1 VKRRLALIAL
11 VLAAAYVLPYR
22 LSAYPMQVAD
32 IAIVFALLAIG
43 LHLTMGVAGQI
54 NLAQV
59 AFFGVSAYTT
69 AILTTHGG
77 LSFWWAA
84 VLGVLAAV
92 AAGLLVGIPAL
103 RVQSHYLGIVSLG
116 LAIAFLDLVSNST
129 LAGGSDGVSGIPV
142 PPFFGLDLSS
152 DYLYYYLEA
161 LALVLGLCFA
171 AFISRTRLGRRL
183 RAMRDDQLAAASIG
197 AEIPYLRIIAFALG
211 GLYGGVAGVLYV
223 GLIGFVAPASV
234 SISVMFLVLAMVMIG
249 GRHSLAGSVIGAI
262 LLTVAR
268 ELLLNVAAYAQLGYG
283 LVVVA
288 TVILVPDGLAG
299 LPRQVIPALR
309 RAAGFGAGQM
319 IRNAHP
325 SALPDRPP
333 ASALP
338 DRPPAPAPPDRAA
351 TATAL
356 DAEGITRRFRG
367 VIALEDVSLTV
378 RAGDIYGLVG
388 PNGSGKTTLFN
399 VISGLHPPETGR
411 ITIFGRDVTG
421 ARPYQVSR
429 TGVARTFQNLRLFHR
444 LTTRDNIL
452 AACDRTRTG
461 WCWRYLLWPGGV
473 IRSEGEMRAAAEEI
487 IGRYG
492 LTGVTRII
500 PSSLPY
506 GTQRRIEIARA
517 MASRPRLL
525 LLDEPAA
532 GLNGSEISELAG
544 IIRDIRRGGVTVVL
558 IEHNMGLVMSLC
570 DRVTVLDAGRV
581 IAEGPPETVA
591 HDAAVV
597 SAYLGEENIFDAP
610 SEAADNDAR
619 P

>member
-1 VKRRLALIAL
+1 VKRRLALIAAG
-11 VLAAAYVLPYR
+11 LAAAYVLPYR
-22 LSAYPMQVAD
+22 LGAYPMQVAD
-32 IAIVFALLAIG
+32 IAIVFALLATG

-59 AFFGVSAYTT
+59 AFFGVSAYGT
-69 AILTTHGG
+69 AILTTHSG
-77 LSFWWAA
+77 LEFWPAA
-84 VLGVLAAV
+84 VLAVLAAV
-92 AAGLLVGIPAL
+92 TAGVLVGIPAL

-161 LALVLGLCFA
+161 LALVLGLGLA
-171 AFISRTRLGRRL
+171 AFIARTQLGRRL

-197 AEIPYLRIIAFALG
+197 AEIPYLRMIAFALG

-299 LPRQVIPALR
+299 LPRQFIQRLR
-309 RAAGFGAGQM
+309 RGGGAGQVTGYQGEPEP
-319 IRNAHP
+319 ADGP
-325 SALPDRPP
+325 RPP
-333 ASALP
+333 E
-338 DRPPAPAPPDRAA
+338 PPDGASL
-351 TATAL
+351 AL
-356 DAEGITRRFRG
+356 RAEGITRRFRG
-367 VIALEDVSLTV
+367 VVALDDVSLTV
-378 RAGDIYGLVG
+378 RAGDIHGIVG

-399 VISGLHPPETGR
+399 VISGLHAPEAGR

-444 LTTRDNIL
+444 LSTRDNIL

-461 WCWRYLLWPGGV
+461 WSWRYLLWPPGV
-473 IRSEGEMRAAAEEI
+473 LIGEREMRAAAAGI
-487 IGRYG
+487 LGRYG
-492 LTGVTRII
+492 LAGVTRLI
-500 PSSLPY
+500 PGSLPY

-517 MASRPRLL
+517 MAARPRLL

-532 GLNGSEISELAG
+532 GLNPSETGELARM
-544 IIRDIRRGGVTVVL
+544 IRDIRRGGVTVVL
-558 IEHNMGLVMSLC
+558 IEHNMSLVMSLC
-570 DRVTVLDAGRV
+570 DRVIVLDAGRV
-581 IAEGPPETVA
+581 IAEGPPEAVA
-591 HDAAVV
+591 HDAGVV
-597 SAYLGEENIFDAP
+597 SAYLGDASLFDA
-610 SEAADNDAR
+610 EVGDRDAR
-619 P
+619 

>member
-1 VKRRLALIAL
+1 MKRRLLLIAAG
-11 VLAAAYVLPYR
+11 LAAAYVLPYR
-22 LSAYPMQVAD
+22 LGAYPMQVAD
-32 IAIVFALLAIG
+32 IAIVFALLATG

-59 AFFGVSAYTT
+59 AFFGVGAYGT
-69 AILTTHGG
+69 AILTTHSG
-77 LSFWWAA
+77 LGFWPAA
-84 VLGVLAAV
+84 VLAVLAAV
-92 AAGLLVGIPAL
+92 AAGVLVGIPAL

-161 LALVLGLCFA
+161 LALVLGLGLA
-171 AFISRTRLGRRL
+171 AFIAGTRLGRRL

-197 AEIPYLRIIAFALG
+197 AEIPYLRMIAFALG

-249 GRHSLAGSVIGAI
+249 GRHSLAGSVIGAV

-299 LPRQVIPALR
+299 LPHQLIPRLRRGPGAGKVTSYQSEPEPADGPREPGPPDGASPALR
-309 RAAGFGAGQM
+309 
-319 IRNAHP
+319 
-325 SALPDRPP
+325 
-333 ASALP
+333 
-338 DRPPAPAPPDRAA
+338 
-351 TATAL
+351 
-356 DAEGITRRFRG
+356 AEGITRRFRG
-367 VIALEDVSLTV
+367 VVALDGVSLTV
-378 RAGDIYGLVG
+378 RAGDIHGIVG

-399 VISGLHPPETGR
+399 VISGLHPPEAGR

-429 TGVARTFQNLRLFHR
+429 AGVARTFQNLRLFHR
-444 LTTRDNIL
+444 LSTRDNIL
-452 AACDRTRTG
+452 AACDRTRTS
-461 WCWRYLLWPGGV
+461 WSWRYLLWPPGV
-473 IRSEGEMRAAAEEI
+473 LSSEREMRAAAAGI
-487 IGRYG
+487 LGRHG
-492 LTGVTRII
+492 LAGVTHLI
-500 PSSLPY
+500 PGALPY

-517 MASRPRLL
+517 MAAQPRLL

-532 GLNGSEISELAG
+532 GLNASETGELARM
-544 IIRDIRRGGVTVVL
+544 IRDIRRGGVTVVL

-570 DRVTVLDAGRV
+570 DRVIVLDAGQV
-581 IAEGPPETVA
+581 IAEGPPEAVA
-591 HDAAVV
+591 HDAGVV
-597 SAYLGEENIFDAP
+597 SAYLGDASLFDAEVGD
-610 SEAADNDAR
+610 SDAR
-619 P
+619 